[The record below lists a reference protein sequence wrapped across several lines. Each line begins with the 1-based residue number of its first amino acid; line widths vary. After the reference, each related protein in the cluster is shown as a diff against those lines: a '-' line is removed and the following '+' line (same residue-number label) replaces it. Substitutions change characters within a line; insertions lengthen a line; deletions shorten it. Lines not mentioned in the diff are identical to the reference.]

1 MERSSQVA
9 FLLATTAIFWMWQT
23 SQPVFDKSLPFLNIS
38 NGEFHFRE
46 AVKADE
52 KVNSDAIIVSVSELI
67 AVFVGVATVASVY
80 SLYSVCSD
88 GQATFWQ
95 NMAFIILASLTSS
108 GYGMHSACVIAQL
121 QMTRDSELYSL
132 LDFLH
137 ERLSHNMFQFGIFSL
152 LILIVWVERP
162 YYRITCTKS
171 SGNENSLASRP
182 AGVARNQR
190 IAQTQYTCTGI
201 AKTVKTMEDM
211 GGLKRLWLKWFGPLT
226 MGLFTAISSN
236 RTETGGVA
244 LTFYISII
252 VSFILFIKYHMTL
265 YQHSPEMSQ
274 FFDEYIVLNFFV
286 TSAIVGLPT
295 LFIYA

>member
-52 KVNSDAIIVSVSELI
+52 KVNSDAIIVSVSEVI

-88 GQATFWQ
+88 GKATFWQ
-95 NMAFIILASLTSS
+95 SMAFIILASLTSS

-121 QMTRDSELYSL
+121 QMARDNELYSL

-137 ERLSHNMFQFGIFSL
+137 ERWSHNMFQFGIFSL
-152 LILIVWVERP
+152 LLLILWVERP
-162 YYRITCTKS
+162 YFTIL
-171 SGNENSLASRP
+171 SGNDNSP
-182 AGVARNQR
+182 APKPKV
-190 IAQTQYTCTGI
+190 
-201 AKTVKTMEDM
+201 AKTVKTVEDM
-211 GGLKRLWLKWFGPLT
+211 GVLKRMWLRLFGPLF

-244 LTFYISII
+244 LTFYISVIA
-252 VSFILFIKYHMTL
+252 SFILLIKYHKPSL
-265 YQHSPEMSQ
+265 EVRL
-274 FFDEYIVLNFFV
+274 FFTNYITVGFFV

-295 LFIYA
+295 LFIHAWFMM